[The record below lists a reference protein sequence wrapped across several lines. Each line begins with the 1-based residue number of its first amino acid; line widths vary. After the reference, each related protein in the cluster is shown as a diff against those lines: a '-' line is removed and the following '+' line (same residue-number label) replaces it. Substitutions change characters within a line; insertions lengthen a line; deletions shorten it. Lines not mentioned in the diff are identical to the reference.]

1 MPTAMCTARPA
12 FTHTY
17 YEEFRVLK
25 ANLLRGEDRTTD
37 ERIVANMVFTDPQLD
52 RGPHRL
58 RSPRGRLTTSRSPR
72 GR

>member
-1 MPTAMCTARPA
+1 
-12 FTHTY
+12 
-17 YEEFRVLK
+17 
-25 ANLLRGEDRTTD
+25 LLGEDRTID
-37 ERIVANMVFTDPQLD
+37 QRIVANMVFTDPQLD